1 MNSRSHADYHVVS
14 DLHRP
19 LQKSLTEKAGEVVSG
34 QSQLSDNIEHYPP
47 SLPVVA
53 FKFSDEFKKEYPDI
67 KQKSI
72 QTLLRSKSWIVPN
85 YELPPNVQMRF
96 GSASFCSIVQRT
108 ASVTSCWIV
117 VPQPCQP
124 DCAKPSPRPSE
135 PRKFTCS
142 TA

>member
-85 YELPPNVQMRF
+85 YELPPNVQTVEILR
-96 GSASFCSIVQRT
+96 
-108 ASVTSCWIV
+108 V
-117 VPQPCQP
+117 VVRE
-124 DCAKPSPRPSE
+124 SMSE
-135 PRKFTCS
+135 EMSEF
-142 TA
+142 AFHF